1 MDVEI
6 AGTRPLDF
14 MIPKFLTLSEHPNA
28 KMRAHAIACLSYFVP
43 INSQSLYAHID
54 NFIATLFKR
63 ASDDDSSV
71 RRHVC
76 QSLVLL
82 LASRPDKLMPEMNN
96 VAEYMLFSTR
106 DRNETVAL
114 EACEFW
120 LTFAEEEELS
130 RSMQPLLPKVGPVLL
145 ECMVYGEDDLL
156 WLDGDAD
163 DSQVPDKE
171 SDIKPRHYGQKSHG
185 YEKEEEG
192 EAPPEKQS
200 KIGAYGDEI
209 RDDDDEDDDDYDVDE
224 FDDEMSTEWNLRKC
238 AAAAL
243 DVLAVRFG
251 PDLLNVLLAPLKE
264 KLWSSDW
271 LHRESG
277 ILALGAMAEGT
288 PRVPCS
294 CDVI

>member
-6 AGTRPLDF
+6 GGTRPLDF

-43 INSQSLYAHID
+43 INSQSLFAHID

-82 LASRPDKLMPEMNN
+82 LASKPDKLMPEMNN

-163 DSQVPDKE
+163 DSAVPDKD
-171 SDIKPRHYGQKSHG
+171 SDINLVITDKNRMDMNEKRREKPQRSNRKLELMVMNSGMTMRRTTM
-185 YEKEEEG
+185 
-192 EAPPEKQS
+192 
-200 KIGAYGDEI
+200 I
-209 RDDDDEDDDDYDVDE
+209 
-224 FDDEMSTEWNLRKC
+224 MMLMNSTTRCPRNGIC
-238 AAAAL
+238 ANAQL
-243 DVLAVRFG
+243 PHSMFLLCDLG
-251 PDLLNVLLAPLKE
+251 PI
-264 KLWSSDW
+264 SS
-271 LHRESG
+271 
-277 ILALGAMAEGT
+277 T
-288 PRVPCS
+288 C
-294 CDVI
+294 C